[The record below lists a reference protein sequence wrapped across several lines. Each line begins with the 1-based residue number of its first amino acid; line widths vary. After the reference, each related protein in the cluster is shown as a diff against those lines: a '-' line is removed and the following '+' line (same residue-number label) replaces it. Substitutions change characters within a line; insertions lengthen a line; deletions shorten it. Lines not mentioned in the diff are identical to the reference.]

1 MSTNET
7 PKVEPPPALPD
18 IDATEEKTTEKGA
31 KPVPNAKPRPAPL
44 NPDDTYVY
52 KDYASVPLEALDTD
66 TCHKKVPPACL
77 QAQKLPSKMAV
88 MLVDPDLMHIISW
101 LPHGR
106 SWKIYNR
113 DMFQEI
119 ALPRYFGH
127 KNYASFVRIVNAW
140 GFRRV
145 TSGLD
150 RDSYYHELF
159 LRGKPELHQRMKRLP
174 TTHRKTPVSKEDKAP
189 DFYEMSKISP
199 LPEVTIS
206 KPAPTLYN
214 GSLHPMGSSY
224 FPSAAAVG
232 GAVAAV
238 AAAASVGATATA
250 AASVEATATA
260 AQEENADT
268 KDKKQDDAT
277 AMLEQNMRLSNEL
290 LRRQLLELQQ
300 RESGGMSLLPGQQ
313 YPRSTAEA
321 EARMNHQLMQMQR
334 ERFQQVQKEQNEMDQ
349 QQKEVASKKVNDTQ
363 PVELDAAK
371 GDAVKE
377 EEDKA
382 PDTNEDD
389 KKEGAKVSPMVK
401 DLIARYKDKKDVEI

>member
-1 MSTNET
+1 
-7 PKVEPPPALPD
+7 
-18 IDATEEKTTEKGA
+18 
-31 KPVPNAKPRPAPL
+31 
-44 NPDDTYVY
+44 
-52 KDYASVPLEALDTD
+52 
-66 TCHKKVPPACL
+66 
-77 QAQKLPSKMAV
+77 
-88 MLVDPDLMHIISW
+88 
-101 LPHGR
+101 
-106 SWKIYNR
+106 
-113 DMFQEI
+113 
-119 ALPRYFGH
+119 
-127 KNYASFVRIVNAW
+127 
-140 GFRRV
+140 
-145 TSGLD
+145 
-150 RDSYYHELF
+150 
-159 LRGKPELHQRMKRLP
+159 MKRLP

-214 GSLHPMGSSY
+214 GSLHPMGSGY

-232 GAVAAV
+232 GAVA

-250 AASVEATATA
+250 AASVDATATA

-300 RESGGMSLLPGQQ
+300 RENGGMSLLPGGQQ

-334 ERFQQVQKEQNEMDQ
+334 ERFQQVQKEQSEMDQ
-349 QQKEVASKKVNDTQ
+349 QQKEVASKTVKDTQ
-363 PVELDAAK
+363 PVELNTAN

-377 EEDKA
+377 EEGKA
-382 PDTNEDD
+382 PDTSEDD